1 MAFKE
6 NLNASV
12 YVNVL
17 LISCMCFL
25 FSEVMDQMFLKVRGP
40 VQGSFRSP
48 MLGIA
53 SVFVHVDS
61 RPGSGGGG
69 GVPPRFFYSML
80 I

>member
-6 NLNASV
+6 NLNASI

-17 LISCMCFL
+17 PISCMCFL
-25 FSEVMDQMFLKVRGP
+25 FSEVMDQIILIVRGP
-40 VQGSFRSP
+40 VQGSFRSHT
-48 MLGIA
+48 LGIA

-61 RPGSGGGG
+61 RPGSGGGVYPLG
-69 GVPPRFFYSML
+69 FFYSML